1 MATRAAKRTKQADTS
16 QAEAALARYRAK
28 RDFAQTAE
36 PSGASEPTA
45 GNGFVVQKHA
55 ATRLHYDFRLELDG
69 VLVSWAVTRGPSNNP
84 DDKRLAV
91 RTEDHPL
98 DYARFEGTIPKG
110 QYGGGTV
117 MLWDNGTWESIPGKD
132 PRETLPEGHLHFILH
147 GRRMQGEW
155 ILFRLK
161 PRGKEKGENWIL
173 RKVKDAFIGGSDDLV
188 GSHLTSID
196 SGRTMDEIA
205 AGMAAPKRRAGAAK
219 VGGRAKAPAS
229 AKQPVKA
236 ATTRR
241 PTKRRKGAGALPP
254 FQPVQLATLVDHVPP
269 GDRWLHELKY
279 DGYRTLL
286 ALGGGEGR
294 AYTRSGLDWSDRF
307 AGLIAEATQLSVDS
321 ALIDGEA
328 VVTLPDGRTSFQA
341 LQAALKGDPG
351 KIDYFAFDLLELNG
365 EDLTRQPL
373 LERKQLLAGLL
384 EGASGRLRYSDHIL
398 GGGEQLFD
406 TFCGAGLEG
415 VISKRVDA
423 KYSGSRGNS
432 WVKTKCI
439 RRQEFVVVGW
449 TPSDKQRGFRSLL
462 LGVNEVGKLRYA
474 GKVGTGFTGDEI
486 ERLMKIMAPLEQK
499 EATVAAPR
507 AAVRGAHWLKPS
519 LVAEVAY
526 IEFTD
531 EGVLRHPSYLG
542 LREDKKPEAVVLE
555 KELPVAPVAAA
566 QANSGVKMI
575 KRDPEIFPEG
585 KLTKGQLADYY
596 ETVAPIMLDWAG
608 SRPISLVRCP
618 QGRAKKCFF
627 QKHDAGSF
635 GDAVKHVAIRE
646 KDGHEEP
653 YLFVDT
659 PAGLLTCVQMGTIEF
674 HGWGARI
681 EDVEKADRL
690 VFDLDP
696 DVGLG
701 FDDVVSAAFH
711 VQDVLAQM
719 GLVTFPMVTGG
730 KGVHVIAPL
739 TPAAEWPQVK
749 DFAHRFALALAQ
761 AEPDRF
767 TAALAKA
774 KRTGRIFVDYLRN
787 QRGATAVMPYSVRS
801 RDFAPIAVPI
811 TWEELRDL
819 DSPARW
825 HIGDGAEMLRRAASK
840 DLTHWGRA
848 DQVLPDL

>member
-1 MATRAAKRTKQADTS
+1 MARAAAAKMTS
-16 QAEAALARYRAK
+16 AERRLAKYREK
-28 RDFAQTAE
+28 RDFARTGE
-36 PSGASEPTA
+36 PSGATESTT
-45 GNGFVVQKHA
+45 GNCFVVQKHA
-55 ATRLHYDFRLELDG
+55 ASRLHYDFRLELDG
-69 VLVSWAVTRGPSNNP
+69 VLVSWAVTRGPSPNP

-110 QYGGGTV
+110 EYGGGTV
-117 MLWDNGTWESIPGKD
+117 MLWDNGSWEPIPGKD
-132 PRETLPEGHLHFILH
+132 PRKTLPEGHLHFILH

-155 ILFRLK
+155 VLFRLK
-161 PRGKEKGENWIL
+161 PRGKEKSENWIL
-173 RKVKDAFIGGSDDLV
+173 RKVQDDHVGGSDDFI
-188 GSHLTSID
+188 GTHLTSIET
-196 SGRTMDEIA
+196 GRTMEEIT
-205 AGMAAPKRRAGAAK
+205 AGKAVPKRRAS
-219 VGGRAKAPAS
+219 AKAPAS
-229 AKQPVKA
+229 KSRETSVAPA
-236 ATTRR
+236 R
-241 PTKRRKGAGALPP
+241 RRKKSGALPP

-279 DGYRTLL
+279 DGYRMLI
-286 ALGGGEGR
+286 AIGGGAGR

-307 AGLIAEATQLSVDS
+307 VGLIASALELDVDS

-341 LQAALKGDPG
+341 LQAALKGNPDA
-351 KIDYFAFDLLELNG
+351 IDCFAFDLLELDG
-365 EDLTRQPL
+365 EDLTRLPL
-373 LERKQLLAGLL
+373 IERKEKLAALIGN
-384 EGASGRLRYSDHIL
+384 STSRLRYSDHII
-398 GGGEQLFD
+398 GNGEKLLAN
-406 TFCGAGLEG
+406 FCEAGLEG

-423 KYSGSRGNS
+423 RYSGSRAGT

-439 RRQEFVVVGW
+439 RRQEFVIVGW

-462 LGVNEVGKLRYA
+462 LGVNENGKLRYA
-474 GKVGTGFTGDEI
+474 GKAGTGFTAEEI
-486 ERLMKIMAPLEQK
+486 ERLMEIMVPLERK
-499 EATVAAPR
+499 EPTVEAPR
-507 AAVRGAHWLKPS
+507 AAVRGAHWIEPR
-519 LVAEVAY
+519 LVAEIAY
-526 IEFTD
+526 TEVTD
-531 EGVLRHPSYLG
+531 EGLLRHPSYLG

-555 KELPVAPVAAA
+555 TEAPVEVAIAAP
-566 QANSGVKMI
+566 QSSVTISN
-575 KRDPEIFPEG
+575 RDRVIFPEG

-596 ETVAPIMLDWAG
+596 EMVAPIILPWAG

-681 EDVEKADRL
+681 EDIEKADRL

-696 DVGLG
+696 DEGLD
-701 FDDVVSAAFH
+701 FKDVVSAAFH
-711 VQDVLAQM
+711 VEDLLAGM
-719 GLVTFPMVTGG
+719 GLTSFPMVTGG

-739 TPAAEWPQVK
+739 TPSAEWPVVK
-749 DFAHRFALALAQ
+749 DFSHRFALALAQ
-761 AEPDRF
+761 AEPARF

-774 KRTGRIFVDYLRN
+774 KRTGRIFIDYLRN
-787 QRGATAVMPYSVRS
+787 QRGATAVMPYSARA
-801 RDFAPIAVPI
+801 REFAPIAVPV

-819 DSPARW
+819 DKPSHW
-825 HIGDGAEMLRRAASK
+825 HMSDGAEMVKRAASK
-840 DLTHWGRA
+840 NLVHWGRA
-848 DQVLPDL
+848 DQILPDL